1 MKPVMS
7 FVLALT
13 FSLTSLATEG
23 APKKSWLR
31 RKCATPL
38 KTAKQTAK
46 DIKNFVKF
54 GISNSIHKALNNQ
67 KPWADFTDAQI
78 KEYENFKEIYK
89 KLISDNQKFTDEN
102 TPDIDDADL
111 SFARKLAFWEVMA
124 DSSNKVDLPVQEI
137 FTPGANPRL
146 MQFIQGVDVT
156 ALSKQNLKD
165 FERLVY
171 GSAFHTLYNNSPS
184 FKRYLQTFAYAKNMT
199 RPLGDAAIKEQVNM
213 HLMATSLEN
222 VLGPQGLNVLKG
234 ESLGIKRRLK
244 NLSTKAARS
253 FTSVLGLLSSASGA
267 KKLTKAQWKEIEVLL
282 QNKPWKE
289 ALPQIAQTFFP
300 TANRDAKMRLSS
312 QLLVNVGLTLGA
324 VWMGVSTY
332 RYIWGEH
339 SSDDYDIL
347 AIADKVAVQFALEQT
362 EIYLK
367 KQGLSFDKNKELESL
382 KRKTQ
387 EEIDSLIQFY
397 DTEITRI
404 EEEQEMSGNA
414 IVTKREQ
421 FVNLYI
427 SLAEKEG
434 TDANRKSLEAMA
446 DSTVLSIPVDQL
458 DASINDLILR
468 SERINQERKEQADSV
483 TMDSILKDF
492 KEIQD
497 LLLDT
502 TITDQQRRE
511 IELIKK
517 EMIKEMDI
525 RRGVESPKDSL
536 NFE

>member
-1 MKPVMS
+1 M
-7 FVLALT
+7 
-13 FSLTSLATEG
+13 
-23 APKKSWLR
+23 
-31 RKCATPL
+31 
-38 KTAKQTAK
+38 
-46 DIKNFVKF
+46 
-54 GISNSIHKALNNQ
+54 
-67 KPWADFTDAQI
+67 
-78 KEYENFKEIYK
+78 
-89 KLISDNQKFTDEN
+89 
-102 TPDIDDADL
+102 
-111 SFARKLAFWEVMA
+111 
-124 DSSNKVDLPVQEI
+124 
-137 FTPGANPRL
+137 
-146 MQFIQGVDVT
+146 
-156 ALSKQNLKD
+156 
-165 FERLVY
+165 
-171 GSAFHTLYNNSPS
+171 
-184 FKRYLQTFAYAKNMT
+184 
-199 RPLGDAAIKEQVNM
+199 
-213 HLMATSLEN
+213 
-222 VLGPQGLNVLKG
+222 
-234 ESLGIKRRLK
+234 
-244 NLSTKAARS
+244 
-253 FTSVLGLLSSASGA
+253 
-267 KKLTKAQWKEIEVLL
+267 
-282 QNKPWKE
+282 
-289 ALPQIAQTFFP
+289 
-300 TANRDAKMRLSS
+300 
-312 QLLVNVGLTLGA
+312 
-324 VWMGVSTY
+324 
-332 RYIWGEH
+332 
-339 SSDDYDIL
+339 
-347 AIADKVAVQFALEQT
+347 
-362 EIYLK
+362 
-367 KQGLSFDKNKELESL
+367 
-382 KRKTQ
+382 RKTQ